1 MNEIISL
8 IVYPLFAAFSLPL
21 VNHYLSKFY
30 KLFITLSGMIICLL
44 SFSLLGKVLEEPL
57 VYSLGSWEV
66 TKGINLVADPLAGV
80 FVVLLAVIGL
90 LINLYSLDYIDR
102 DQSKYYSLFFLLLAG
117 LNGMILTGDLF
128 NLYVFLEIV
137 SLVSYALVAFKRTKE
152 AYEASFKYLIL
163 GTLGSFFI
171 LLAIIIVYQQTGS
184 LNLAELIVNAQSM
197 SKLLRTTTLFL
208 LLIGLGSKFALVPLH
223 TWLADAH
230 PAAPASISALLSGVV
245 IKVYLYAWLRTSLLL
260 FGPLEMINMN
270 FNLIIIYLGVFT
282 LFVGHLLAAQQQSLK
297 RLLAYSSIS
306 QIGYIMIGI
315 GLFNQAGIVGGLFH
329 IINHAVAKASLF
341 LAAGIFSKKIK
352 ATTISDLKG
361 VSYQTP
367 LLALMF
373 SISAL
378 TIVGLPPFNIFVS
391 KWMITKSAIE
401 AGFLVP
407 GISILIG
414 SVLALS
420 YYLKVIQALYTKKDI
435 NYDSLVIN
443 WKLKLPITTLTLVC
457 LLIGIMP
464 NFILRGLNQAVVYL
478 LNVNDYYQIFFTG

>member
-1 MNEIISL
+1 MNEIMLL
-8 IVYPLFAAFSLPL
+8 IVYPLVVAFSLML
-21 VNHYLSKFY
+21 INRYLPKFY
-30 KLFITLSGMIICLL
+30 KLFVIGSDIVICLL
-44 SFSLLGKVLEEPL
+44 SFNLLKKVLIEP
-57 VYSLGSWEV
+57 VIYSLGSWEV

-80 FVVLLAVIGL
+80 FVVLIGVISL
-90 LINLYSLDYIDR
+90 LINLYSLDYIEQ

-137 SLVSYALVAFKRTKE
+137 SLVSYALVAFKRTKK
-152 AYEASFKYLIL
+152 AYEASFKYLIF

-197 SKLLRTTTLFL
+197 SNLLRTTTLIL
-208 LLIGLGSKFALVPLH
+208 LLIGFGSKFALVPLH

-245 IKVYLYAWLRTSLLL
+245 IKVYLYAWLRTVLLL
-260 FGPLEMINMN
+260 FDPLEMINLN
-270 FNLIIIYLGVFT
+270 FNLIIIYLGVLT
-282 LFVGHLLAAQQQSLK
+282 LFVGHLLASQQQSLK

-329 IINHAVAKASLF
+329 VINHAVVKASLF
-341 LAAGIFSKKIK
+341 LTAGVFSKKTK
-352 ATTISDLKG
+352 TMTISDLKG
-361 VSYQTP
+361 VGYQTP

-378 TIVGLPPFNIFVS
+378 TIVGLPPFNIFIS
-391 KWMITKSAIE
+391 KWLITKSAIE
-401 AGFLVP
+401 AGFLIP
-407 GISILIG
+407 GLSILIG
-414 SVLALS
+414 SILALS
-420 YYLKVIQALYTKKDI
+420 YYLKVIQVLYTKE
-435 NYDSLVIN
+435 DSKYNLLVTN
-443 WKLKLPITTLTLVC
+443 WKIKLPITTLTLTC

-464 NFILRGLNQAVVYL
+464 DFILKELNQAVVYL
-478 LNVNDYYQIFFTG
+478 LNSNDYYQIFFTG

>member
-1 MNEIISL
+1 
-8 IVYPLFAAFSLPL
+8 
-21 VNHYLSKFY
+21 
-30 KLFITLSGMIICLL
+30 
-44 SFSLLGKVLEEPL
+44 
-57 VYSLGSWEV
+57 
-66 TKGINLVADPLAGV
+66 
-80 FVVLLAVIGL
+80 
-90 LINLYSLDYIDR
+90 
-102 DQSKYYSLFFLLLAG
+102 
-117 LNGMILTGDLF
+117 
-128 NLYVFLEIV
+128 
-137 SLVSYALVAFKRTKE
+137 
-152 AYEASFKYLIL
+152 
-163 GTLGSFFI
+163 
-171 LLAIIIVYQQTGS
+171 
-184 LNLAELIVNAQSM
+184 
-197 SKLLRTTTLFL
+197 
-208 LLIGLGSKFALVPLH
+208 
-223 TWLADAH
+223 
-230 PAAPASISALLSGVV
+230 
-245 IKVYLYAWLRTSLLL
+245 
-260 FGPLEMINMN
+260 MN